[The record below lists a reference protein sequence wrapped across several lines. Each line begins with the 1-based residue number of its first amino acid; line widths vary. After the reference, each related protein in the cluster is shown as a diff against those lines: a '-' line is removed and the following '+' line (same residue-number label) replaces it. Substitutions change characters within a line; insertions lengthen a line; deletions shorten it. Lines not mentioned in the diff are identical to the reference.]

1 MVQRVE
7 PKCTGPPAAL
17 ALLTNQFNRLP
28 WRSPRYPAAGS
39 GSSDGGS
46 STSAATFLNAL
57 IRCDADHTAVA
68 VMSVRKPP
76 WVTAEARRHST

>member
-17 ALLTNQFNRLP
+17 A
-28 WRSPRYPAAGS
+28 RSPTNSTGYHGDRHGTRLQGS

-46 STSAATFLNAL
+46 STTAATFLNPL